1 MREALAD
8 RRIYAA
14 LALALLLALTAA
26 LLASSPPPAV
36 AGGPGHDRPE
46 RIRTERLVR
55 STAPDAKA
63 VRQSYVRIWAP
74 LPASVGPHP
83 KACDYLGYL
92 RYRSSRGP
100 RNPAKARAIITA
112 MPGFLGGAMSFDQV
126 ARNTVR
132 NAAKRGRFVEF
143 WAIDRRANCLEE

>member
-1 MREALAD
+1 MRGRTVDRRVTVAIALAGL
-8 RRIYAA
+8 
-14 LALALLLALTAA
+14 LALAATLIATA
-26 LLASSPPPAV
+26 PPAAT
-36 AGGPGHDRPE
+36 AGGPGHTKPAKV
-46 RIRTERLVR
+46 RTEKLVR
-55 STAPDAKA
+55 STAPDRKL
-63 VRQSYVRIWAP
+63 VKEFYVRIRAP

-92 RYRSSRGP
+92 RYRSARGP
-100 RNPAKARAIITA
+100 RNPNKARAIITA